1 MSAASK
7 TYVEKRSWF
16 HSVQS
21 FHRVLEWHIITYTL
35 LMMLGF
41 SQDLVWTVA
50 YTLQMM
56 SIIFLE
62 INALGIFWMC
72 LEIWSTYPSSTLSTA
87 SICGYVTRLCA
98 SYVILLYQALYFFW
112 SFEVSIIPTSETTAG
127 TPLAGDSIRST
138 GTQY

>member
-1 MSAASK
+1 
-7 TYVEKRSWF
+7 
-16 HSVQS
+16 
-21 FHRVLEWHIITYTL
+21 
-35 LMMLGF
+35 MMLGF

-98 SYVILLYQALYFFW
+98 SYVILLYQALYYFW